1 MQLLLNT
8 KNPNLYKISFGF
20 FWCSRRESNPK
31 LRLRRTLLSPF
42 NYGNIFDFLDTSQ
55 SRKIEKYPF
64 GCKKDVNSFAV
75 SRFVSEL
82 TPKMRLY
89 MPFCPQS
96 LGQSNSLGGPYYIHL
111 TTEAYVKLSKNS
123 NGYNRVP
130 FCRAI
135 GDCERR
141 RLSRHIHLT
150 TEAYIK
156 LFSVKQS
163 LRAWC
168 VKSLTERFPLT
179 IFYFTTIRVSCQSQ
193 QPSYFIRIFFIGI
206 LFRPFVNNQIVA

>member
-1 MQLLLNT
+1 MI
-8 KNPNLYKISFGF
+8 NPNPSPIGITRFG
-20 FWCSRRESNPK
+20 
-31 LRLRRTLLSPF
+31 LLS
-42 NYGNIFDFLDTSQ
+42 YG
-55 SRKIEKYPF
+55 
-64 GCKKDVNSFAV
+64 
-75 SRFVSEL
+75 
-82 TPKMRLY
+82 TPCGNRTHN
-89 MPFCPQS
+89 CP
-96 LGQSNSLGGPYYIHL
+96 LGGDRYIHL
-111 TTEAYVKLSKNS
+111 TKEAYIKLSKNS

-156 LFSVKQS
+156 LFSVKRS

-179 IFYFTTIRVSCQSQ
+179 IFNFTTIRVYCQSQ
-193 QPSYFIRIFFIGI
+193 
-206 LFRPFVNNQIVA
+206 